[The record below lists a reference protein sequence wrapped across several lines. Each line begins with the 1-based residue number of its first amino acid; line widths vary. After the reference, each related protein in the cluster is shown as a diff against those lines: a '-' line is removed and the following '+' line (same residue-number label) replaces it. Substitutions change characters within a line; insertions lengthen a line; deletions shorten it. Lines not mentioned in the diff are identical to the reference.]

1 MDSFPNVIS
10 AAAVPSSK
18 KVEEAGGVFCLAGLG
33 GFEELLGLAPPE
45 PEGCGAL
52 AVEDALGPVPLP
64 LLPVEEVE
72 DVLEPTGFEA
82 PGAVP
87 EGVVLLERVTRGVLV
102 LGSLGPGFFLAGGG
116 CLNSS
121 SALSFEVLSSLSL
134 IYISLLC
141 Y

>member
-10 AAAVPSSK
+10 AATVPSSK
-18 KVEEAGGVFCLAGLG
+18 KVEEAGGVFCLVGLG

-45 PEGCGAL
+45 PEAL

-87 EGVVLLERVTRGVLV
+87 EGVVLLERVTRGVFV

-116 CLNSS
+116 GLNSS

-141 Y
+141 F